1 MARLQPWFKKKIKK
15 KICSTDD
22 PKIKVHLTDLPVGF
36 GYKGKHTI
44 RIISHIH
51 TNTAHHVYASFPW
64 GKSTFLGWPEEYKH
78 GAEGMPVTF
87 S

>member
-51 TNTAHHVYASFPW
+51 TNTARHVYASFPW
-64 GKSTFLGWPEEYKH
+64 GKVPSWGGLKNTNMVLK
-78 GAEGMPVTF
+78 ACL
-87 S
+87 